1 MVICMTY
8 DEIKKSL
15 SIITDPATKLEMV
28 MDLGAQMASVPGN
41 AVCSEIDGCA
51 SRVEICRVGNNFYGM
66 ADSALVRGIVA
77 IIVSMVDGRSPGEI
91 RQMDLLG
98 MFSDLNINLGAGR
111 LNGVNSM
118 IRFLKNL

>member
-1 MVICMTY
+1 MTY

-15 SIITDPATKLEMV
+15 SLITDPATKLEMV
-28 MDLGAQMASVPGN
+28 MDLGAQMAPVPNN

-51 SRVEICRVGNNFYGM
+51 SRVEICRVGNNFYGS

-77 IIVSMVDGRSPGEI
+77 FIISMVDGRSPDEI
-91 RQMDLLG
+91 RKMNLLT
-98 MFSDLNINLGAGR
+98 MFSDLNINIGAGR

-118 IRFLKNL
+118 IRFLMNL